1 MSKAASYGVVRKILL
16 RVEAAC
22 DLCWVAFRMRH
33 ASWTWARENL
43 KRTTGRVDRTAVA
56 EIEKAAHSAAGLL
69 PFTVLCVPVT
79 VTAMRMLKRR
89 RISAKPEWTP
99 PGVRSDRGHLCLD
112 RR

>member
-1 MSKAASYGVVRKILL
+1 MSEGERYGVARKVLL

-22 DLCWVAFRMRH
+22 DLCWVSYKIKH
-33 ASWTWARENL
+33 APWAWARENL
-43 KRTTGRVDRTAVA
+43 QATIGRVDSLAVT
-56 EIEKAAHSAAGLL
+56 EIEQAAHSAAARL

-89 RISAKPEWTP
+89 RISATPEWTP
-99 PGVRSDRGHLCLD
+99 PGVRSARGHLSLV